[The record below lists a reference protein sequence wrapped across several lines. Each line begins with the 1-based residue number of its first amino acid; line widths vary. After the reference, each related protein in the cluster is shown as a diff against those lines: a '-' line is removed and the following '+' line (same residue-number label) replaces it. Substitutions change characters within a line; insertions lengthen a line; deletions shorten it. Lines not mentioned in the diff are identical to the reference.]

1 MLKNKFNFCTCVF
14 FSQTTSVYYFCSCIS
29 SMRTILYQDHVF
41 YDYTRQCVLPFQIIE
56 NIFYNSALYVG
67 LSIIRQNN
75 LSFSNLYLLPKMSQ
89 GVRRFFCSIITK
101 LHHWITKTEKTIQ
114 CFSIF
119 LGKHKFKCTKL
130 FYKY

>member
-1 MLKNKFNFCTCVF
+1 MYFATI
-14 FSQTTSVYYFCSCIS
+14 SQ
-29 SMRTILYQDHVF
+29 
-41 YDYTRQCVLPFQIIE
+41 QCVLPFQIIE

-89 GVRRFFCSIITK
+89 GVGRFFFCSIITK

-114 CFSIF
+114 GFSIF
-119 LGKHKFKCTKL
+119 LGKHKFKCTKH
-130 FYKY
+130 FHKN